1 MWLSPKSDHMLSRD
15 RSYKFIYLSIAI
27 LLAAKAL
34 FTATKS
40 IVLSRWSNFSDYLYT
55 YSGGFIRRGLIGE
68 LLIFLRDT
76 FNIPP
81 LVAAHVISVIGYIVV
96 AWFVISRFKKQ
107 GYGLYVLI
115 MGFTLGGI
123 LIFGIDAMRRDYIE
137 LSLFIAIV
145 WTYKKLSTPQW
156 VILSNLVAVLA
167 IMMHEASFFFI
178 VPICIL
184 LTNLKI
190 HNIFKSTVLW
200 LPAFAIFGL
209 CCMKKG
215 DSEMFSQI
223 IATAHSLAPEEVDRE
238 APGLLSFIKKD
249 MIEVF
254 KFHLN
259 TNFTEPVSHIGI
271 PVGVITVFYFLYIP
285 WITIAMLRAFS
296 TSKIGNQR
304 LSSLLSLIGFQFVCL
319 TPMFTV
325 LSCDIV
331 RVSLYWIMSAM
342 IVWLVLD
349 DREIESMFPVGYIH
363 RVQWL
368 TDKTLAL
375 RITRN
380 KVILTFC
387 ALCIGVT
394 FYQRQPRPIITS
406 SPASV
411 VAYVAYR
418 VAKNAVPLI
427 IHKF

>member
-1 MWLSPKSDHMLSRD
+1 MWLTSKSYHMLSRD
-15 RSYKFIYLSIAI
+15 RSYKFLYLSIAI
-27 LLAAKAL
+27 LLAAKTL
-34 FTATKS
+34 FSATKS
-40 IVLSRWSNFSDYLYT
+40 IILSRWSNFSDYLYT
-55 YSGGFIRRGLIGE
+55 YSGGFIRRGLTGE

-81 LVAAHVISVIGYIVV
+81 LVTAHVISVIGYIVV

-137 LSLFIAIV
+137 LSFFITIV
-145 WTYKKLSTPQW
+145 WAFKKLSTTQW

-200 LPAFAIFGL
+200 LPALAIFGL

-223 IATAHSLAPEEVDRE
+223 IATAHSLAPEEIDRE
-238 APGLLSFIKKD
+238 APGLLSFIKTD
-249 MIEVF
+249 MVEVF
-254 KFHLN
+254 KIHLKI
-259 TNFTEPVSHIGI
+259 NFTEPVPHIGI

-296 TSKIGNQR
+296 TPNIGNQR
-304 LSSLLSLIGFQFVCL
+304 LSCLLSLIGFQFVCL

-349 DREIESMFPVGYIH
+349 DREIESMFPTGYIH

-368 TDKTLAL
+368 TDKMLAL

-394 FYQRQPRPIITS
+394 FYIRQPKPIIGS
-406 SPASV
+406 SPAGA
-411 VAYVAYR
+411 VAYYANR
-418 VAKNAVPLI
+418 IAKKAVPLI
-427 IHKF
+427 INKF